1 MKEAIGAGK
10 FGEVWPARAHGGR
23 PGSEFILKRLFV
35 EKGEAV
41 RQSGLREIYFGQL
54 LRGVPHVCRFVESC
68 ASGNH
73 RTTLPKKLCTVCKPF
88 FMTV

>member
-10 FGEVWPARAHGGR
+10 FGEVWRARAHGGR

-41 RQSGLREIYFGQL
+41 RQSGLREIYFGQ
-54 LRGVPHVCRFVESC
+54 VTKIFRFKKKSSC
-68 ASGNH
+68 FSKLANILF
-73 RTTLPKKLCTVCKPF
+73 TLV
-88 FMTV
+88 